1 MTNDPATI
9 YVELL
14 DEGTSAWRPV
24 QAVIVAG
31 GVYRIVSENL
41 HLDDE
46 RRRFPSGAVVRCEER
61 QISRGL
67 GLVAVALAE

>member
-24 QAVIVAG
+24 HAVHIAG
-31 GVYRIVSENL
+31 DVYRIVSENL
-41 HLDDE
+41 HPGEE
-46 RRRFPSGAVVRCEER
+46 RWRFPSGAVVRCEER
-61 QISRGL
+61 QLSRGPF
-67 GLVAVALAE
+67 LVASALAE

>member
-41 HLDDE
+41 HPDDE
-46 RRRFPSGAVVRCEER
+46 RRRFPFGAVVRCEER
-61 QISRGL
+61 RLSRGL
-67 GLVAVALAE
+67 CLVAVALAE

>member
-31 GVYRIVSENL
+31 GVYRIVSEN
-41 HLDDE
+41 HHPGDE
-46 RRRFPSGAVVRCEER
+46 RWRFPSGAVVRCEES
-61 QISRGL
+61 QLSRGL
-67 GLVAVALAE
+67 CLVAVALAE